1 MDDFSDDREYLAPP
15 GGLRNW
21 CKCHIQVYVN
31 FNLDVP
37 IANCIVEKCKK
48 CVSFN
53 INNLMDCVV
62 EISYYWLC
70 FGRGVSIPFIS
81 TNIHRVSKLHSEATA
96 GQHAAQRKR
105 CRHSK
110 ITAQTNPVF
119 RLNKPVKNYFWYQ
132 ICTGHCG
139 SGL

>member
-1 MDDFSDDREYLAPP
+1 MIVSTWRHLVVCETGA
-15 GGLRNW
+15 NV
-21 CKCHIQVYVN
+21 IYVN

-53 INNLMDCVV
+53 INNLMDYVV

-70 FGRGVSIPFIS
+70 FGRGVSIPFYLDKYS
-81 TNIHRVSKLHSEATA
+81 YRVSKLHSEATA

-105 CRHSK
+105 CRHAK
-110 ITAQTNPVF
+110 ITAQTNPVL
-119 RLNKPVKNYFWYQ
+119 RLNKPVKKYYFWHQ
-132 ICTGHCG
+132 ICTGHCR
-139 SGL
+139 SSL